1 MATVRCQGFGWLAA
15 FVTRVGLV
23 HACDDPQLLAF
34 RLWPLQR
41 EQLAAA
47 SHDGARLSVW
57 AEGRRG
63 GKSTAMIL
71 LGLWA
76 CLLRPELRRY
86 LRGGERGYAVAI
98 SPNLR
103 QSRRLIHDAR
113 TIVEASPLLA
123 DELAEATLDEL
134 SFRTGHVF
142 AAFPCTSRGG
152 RGWPIHTLLLDEAA
166 WFVADEHES
175 FQTAEQVWRALQPA
189 TAQFG
194 ADARIV
200 VGSTPAGPEGF
211 FPTLYRKVT
220 AGEIPDAIA
229 FHAATAQANPT
240 ITAEFLEQERTLD
253 PEAFAAEYE
262 AKFTGGGRVFLD
274 PALISDAVVDRGEV
288 PPTTAEVGHWI
299 TGLDPSFASD
309 PFGVAVV
316 GREATLR
323 RPQRLVTAAVR
334 GWRPERQ
341 KPKSLQEERARED
354 KVLAEVAEFCLGY
367 GGSAVVDQ
375 FKAAGVTERLRRLG
389 VAVRVMNMTA
399 HTKTAIYQELRAR
412 LTASDLELYPEPQL
426 LAELRRIRTRYG
438 PGRAQV
444 EIPRLGGSHGDLAQ
458 ALALAV
464 YEHRG
469 QGYETGGEYD
479 WLLRQLGPSGRLDD
493 SLSYDM
499 KF

>member
-1 MATVRCQGFGWLAA
+1 M
-15 FVTRVGLV
+15 
-23 HACDDPQLLAF
+23 
-34 RLWPLQR
+34 QR
-41 EQLAAA
+41 EQLVAADY
-47 SHDGARLSVW
+47 DGARLSVW

-71 LGLWA
+71 LALWA

-86 LRGGERGYAVAI
+86 LRRGERGYAVAI

-113 TIVEASPLLA
+113 TILEESPLLA
-123 DELAEATLDEL
+123 DELADATLDEL
-134 SFRTGHVF
+134 SFRSGHVF

-166 WFVADEHES
+166 WFVADEHAS

-211 FPTLYRKVT
+211 FPSLYRKVT
-220 AGEIPDAIA
+220 DGEIPDAVA
-229 FHAATAQANPT
+229 FHATTAEANPT
-240 ITAEFLEQERTLD
+240 ISEEFLEQERTLD
-253 PEAFAAEYE
+253 PDAFAAEYE
-262 AKFTGGGRVFLD
+262 AKFTGGGRLFLD
-274 PALISDAVVDRGEV
+274 PTLIADAVVDRGEISPDTIEIGNWV
-288 PPTTAEVGHWI
+288 VA
-299 TGLDPSFASD
+299 LDPSFASD
-309 PFGVAVV
+309 PFGAAVV
-316 GREATLR
+316 GRETTLR
-323 RPQRLVTAAVR
+323 RPQRLITAAVR
-334 GWRPERQ
+334 AWRPEKR
-341 KPKSLQEERARED
+341 KPKSLREERARED
-354 KVLAEVAEFCLGY
+354 RVLGEVAEFCHRY

-375 FKAAGVTERLRRLG
+375 YKAAGVTERLRRLG

-412 LTASDLELYPEPQL
+412 LTAGDLELYPEPQL
-426 LAELRRIRTRYG
+426 LAELRRIRTHYG

-464 YEHRG
+464 YQHKG
-469 QGYETGGEYD
+469 QGYGDDADGWLDRLYGYQRSPLGGMFPARRDGKLSDVGYD
-479 WLLRQLGPSGRLDD
+479 TR
-493 SLSYDM
+493 
-499 KF
+499 F